1 MLNVA
6 NWTDKQ
12 LDELTDMLRSADF
25 SLVVPFLVNNFL
37 VADDY
42 PRGRILSDNP
52 ATTLT
57 VVADATPQWADLK
70 PGIFIHGASAT
81 TQKVSQVDTLQ
92 TCGILSGTA
101 GVDVNWGNGEA
112 AGDFSGNAGKDR
124 YTIISVKNAEQLN
137 TSESR
142 WFVNDAVDPNTYAIA
157 STYTKINKAYYDVVV
172 THGAY
177 AAPGAAVVPDAPA
190 GYWTICEIYIPH
202 DAVSLATCTILD
214 TRGTSYHLPT
224 ANWNTATRVY
234 RMEYYGEFVPGT
246 KVVFGQAFLPS
257 GWTQVPGLDDKA
269 LRCVSTILAGGVG
282 GSRGLSSANVGDHTL
297 TIAEMPSHTHSYI
310 TWNYTD
316 SGAFVEYED
325 NAYWWTNSTGATGG
339 GGAHNHP
346 LNLAYVDVMVCQKS

>member
-12 LDELTDMLRSADF
+12 LDELTDMLRASDF
-25 SLVVPFLVNNFL
+25 SLVVPFLLNNFL
-37 VADDY
+37 AADDY

-57 VVADATPQWADLK
+57 VVADATPTWADLK

-92 TCGILSGTA
+92 TCGILAGTA

-112 AGDFSGNAGKDR
+112 AGDFSGHAGENR

-137 TSESR
+137 TAENR
-142 WFVNDAVDPNTYAIA
+142 WFVDDSVDPNTYAVQ

-172 THGAY
+172 THGTY
-177 AAPGAAVVPDAPA
+177 AASPVVPDAPA

-202 DAVSLATCTILD
+202 DAVDLSTCTITD
-214 TRGTSYHLPT
+214 TRGTSLHLPT

-246 KVVFGQAFLPS
+246 KVVFGSAAAPS
-257 GWTQVPGLDDKA
+257 GWVQVAGLDDRA
-269 LRCVSTILAGGVG
+269 LRCVSTIGGGGVG
-282 GSRGLSSANVGDHTL
+282 GSRGLSSANVGDHAL
-297 TIAEMPSHTHSYI
+297 TIAEIPPHHHTYQ
-310 TWNYTD
+310 TWQYTTG
-316 SGAFVEYED
+316 GAWSEYDD
-325 NAYWWTNSTGATGG
+325 NAYMANLNTDDTGG
-339 GGAHNHP
+339 GGAHNHG
-346 LNLAYVDVMVCQKS
+346 LSLAYVDVMLCQKS